1 MKNWEDI
8 FKESLR
14 DCSISLPEGSLEE
27 FQSKLS
33 SSRKAPVR
41 RLAWLAVPAAAAC
54 MALALLLPRNASE
67 DLTQSG
73 VTLAQA
79 PSAAAEEPAVDAA
92 AAEDA
97 PEPSEVSSGH
107 EADVRTVA
115 TAHTRRLLAQA
126 VEAEVQN
133 EPVAA
138 QEETETSGIVE
149 EIDSNAQTE
158 SAPQK
163 EELVS
168 SPTVS
173 ESAGVTRVALEKDPG
188 RRRDS
193 SAGTVL
199 RTGGSVLGGSLAAV
213 AASVLGAGVG
223 AMESLPAADM
233 AYEDGALSYTGTP
246 VNSVIRR
253 HHDMP
258 LKIGVT
264 ARYPLTER
272 FYLMSGL
279 EYSLYHSETERFL
292 TGKEQQYAHY
302 VGIPVR
308 LDWNAIQTRRVDFYL
323 GAGASADLCVGA
335 RSGGVAVD
343 GSGLNL
349 SVLGAGGALLKLS
362 SHVGLYLEPHFSWSP
377 MVSESVETYRTEHPI
392 MFGVSTGI
400 RFTLHQK

>member
-14 DCSISLPEGSLEE
+14 DCSSSLPEGSLEE
-27 FQSKLS
+27 FQSRLS

-54 MALALLLPRNASE
+54 MALALLLPRHASE
-67 DLTQSG
+67 DLSQSG

-97 PEPSEVSSGH
+97 PEPVEVSIGH
-107 EADVRTVA
+107 EAAVRPVA

-138 QEETETSGIVE
+138 QEETVAFGVAE
-149 EIDSNAQTE
+149 EKDSNNQTE

-163 EELVS
+163 EEVVS
-168 SPTVS
+168 SPTVP

-188 RRRDS
+188 RSRHTS
-193 SAGTVL
+193 SGTVL
-199 RTGGSVLGGSLAAV
+199 RAGGSVLGGSLVAV
-213 AASVLGAGVG
+213 AASVLGAEVG
-223 AMESLPAADM
+223 ALESLPAADM
-233 AYEDGALSYTGTP
+233 ACREDASYTGTP

-264 ARYPLTER
+264 ARYPLSER
-272 FYLMSGL
+272 LYLMTGL

-308 LDWNAIQTRRVDFYL
+308 LDWNAIRTRRVDFYL
-323 GAGASADLCVGA
+323 GAGASADLCVSA

-349 SVLGAGGALLKLS
+349 SLLGAGGALLKLS
-362 SHVGLYLEPHFSWSP
+362 SHVGLYLEPQVSLNP
-377 MVSESVETYRTEHPI
+377 MASESLETYRTEHPI

-400 RFTLHQK
+400 RFTLNHK